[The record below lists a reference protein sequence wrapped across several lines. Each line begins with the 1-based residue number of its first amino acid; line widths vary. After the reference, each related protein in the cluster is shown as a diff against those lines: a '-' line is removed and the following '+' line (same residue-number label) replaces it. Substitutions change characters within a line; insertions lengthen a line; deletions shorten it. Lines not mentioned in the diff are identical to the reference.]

1 MTKVESAIQ
10 NEIESES
17 DLMKAIVAKLR

>member
-17 DLMKAIVAKLR
+17 DLMKAIVGKLR